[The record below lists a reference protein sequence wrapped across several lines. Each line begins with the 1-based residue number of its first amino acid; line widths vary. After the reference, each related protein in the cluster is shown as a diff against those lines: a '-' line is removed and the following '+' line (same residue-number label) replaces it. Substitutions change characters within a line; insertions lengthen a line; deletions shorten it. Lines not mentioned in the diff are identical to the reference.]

1 MRSELWDFMVKDTPS
16 REWSE
21 GMGRLIAVA
30 FFCGGI
36 AGGLY
41 LTSLYFNNLW
51 GMFIGWLFALAMGL
65 ADMAHLHNKSTAW
78 RMVLRPNSSW
88 ISRGFLLVML
98 FIGAAAVQM
107 ALTFWAPGTV
117 AETFFKIVAGI
128 AAFGVATY
136 SGFVLSYVNCV
147 KIWNSTLM
155 PILFV
160 IAGLVGGGAILLA
173 VQSFSGA
180 ADFYTV
186 KIFTIAIL
194 AAYAVFVALHLWV
207 SSYNGATALNSV
219 KSIVKGH
226 LSLTFW
232 LVIILIG
239 IVVPLI
245 ITTAT
250 DGASPVVWVINAVL
264 ILAGNL
270 AFRLTILRAG
280 MYRPLLPYN

>member
-16 REWSE
+16 RDWSE

-41 LTSLYFNNLW
+41 LASLYFNNLW
-51 GMFIGWLFALAMGL
+51 GMFIGWLFALGMGL
-65 ADMAHLHNKSTAW
+65 FDMAHLHKKSIAW
-78 RMVLRPNSSW
+78 RMALRPNSSW
-88 ISRGFLLVML
+88 ISRGFLLVVL
-98 FIGAAAVQM
+98 FIGAAAIQM
-107 ALTFWAPGTV
+107 AITFWAPGTA
-117 AETFFKIVAGI
+117 AETFFKITAGI

-147 KIWNSTLM
+147 KIWNSTIM
-155 PILFV
+155 PVLFV

-173 VQSFSGA
+173 IHSFSGA
-180 ADFYTV
+180 ADFYAV

-194 AAYAVFVALHLWV
+194 SAYAVFVALHLWV

-226 LSLTFW
+226 LSLVFW
-232 LVIILIG
+232 LVIIFIG
-239 IVVPLI
+239 IVVPLV
-245 ITTAT
+245 ITAAT
-250 DGASPVVWVINAVL
+250 DGASPAVWVINAVL
-264 ILAGNL
+264 ILTGNL
-270 AFRLTILRAG
+270 AFRFTILRAG